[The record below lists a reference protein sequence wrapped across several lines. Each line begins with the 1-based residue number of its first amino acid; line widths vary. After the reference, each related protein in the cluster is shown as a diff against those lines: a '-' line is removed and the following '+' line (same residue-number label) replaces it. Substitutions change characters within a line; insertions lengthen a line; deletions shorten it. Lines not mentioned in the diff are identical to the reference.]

1 MKVFFATDI
10 HGSEICWR
18 KFLNAAAFYKADMV
32 VLGGDVTGKV
42 MVPILAMPGHWEVT
56 FANQRMRLETKA
68 ELDEIQ
74 RKIRDRGSYPAV
86 MSPDELDSLN
96 EADGSIDRRFTLE
109 MTRGL
114 DRWLDMADGKLRG
127 GDIPCILNGGNDDIW
142 EIDDIIEASPSVSFA
157 ESKVLDIGGFSLA
170 SMGWTNPTPWNTF
183 REAPEDVLAEKIDAV
198 VASIPDM
205 SRAVFNFHAPPY
217 GTGLDE
223 APALDG
229 NMRPTHGGAVMKPV
243 GSKAV
248 RAAIEKYEP
257 ALSVHG
263 HIHESRGVTKLG
275 RTLSMNPGS
284 SYTDGVLQGA
294 VLDRPVV
301 DHTGLTGR
309 FDFSLNWTPDDSQ
322 FAGMGA
328 KIPPPPDSA
337 NAPPSLYTAIQEQIG
352 LKLDATKALA
362 DVIVIDHVEKPSE
375 N

>member
-42 MVPILAMPGHWEVT
+42 LVPILAMPGYWEVT
-56 FANQRMRLETKA
+56 FGGQRLRLETKA

-86 MSPDELDSLN
+86 MSTDELDALS
-96 EADGSIDRRFTLE
+96 EEDGSVDRRFTQE

-142 EIDDIIEASPSVSFA
+142 EIDDIIEQSPCVSFA
-157 ESKVLDIGGFSLA
+157 ESKVIDIGGFYLA

-183 REAPEDVLAEKIDAV
+183 REAPEDVLATKIDAV
-198 VASIPDM
+198 VSQIPDM
-205 SRAVFNFHAPPY
+205 GRAVFNFHAPPY

-223 APALDG
+223 APALDA
-229 NMRPTHGGAVMKPV
+229 NMRPIYGGAVMKPV
-243 GSKAV
+243 GSTAV
-248 RAAIEKYEP
+248 RAAILKYSP
-257 ALSVHG
+257 VLSVHG
-263 HIHESRGVTKLG
+263 HIHESRGVCKLG

-284 SYTDGVLQGA
+284 SYSDGVLQGA
-294 VLDRPVV
+294 VLD
-301 DHTGLTGR
+301 
-309 FDFSLNWTPDDSQ
+309 LNEKK
-322 FAGMGA
+322 GKVA
-328 KIPPPPDSA
+328 KYILV
-337 NAPPSLYTAIQEQIG
+337 NG
-352 LKLDATKALA
+352 
-362 DVIVIDHVEKPSE
+362 
-375 N
+375 